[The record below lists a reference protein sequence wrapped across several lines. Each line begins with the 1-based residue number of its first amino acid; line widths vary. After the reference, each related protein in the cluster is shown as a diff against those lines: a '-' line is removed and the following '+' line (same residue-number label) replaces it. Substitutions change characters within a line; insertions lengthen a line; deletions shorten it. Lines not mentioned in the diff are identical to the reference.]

1 MANAKFTLTPNPT
14 FKASVSV
21 HIPGG
26 EKGKIEFTFKH
37 RSKKQ
42 IEELFKS
49 LEGKQDVD
57 LLLDI
62 AEGWEL
68 KEPLNRDTAADF
80 LDNYF
85 DAGPSVFNT
94 YLRELT
100 AGRLGN

>member
-14 FKASVSV
+14 FKASVSINV
-21 HIPGG
+21 PGG
-26 EKGKIEFTFKH
+26 EPGEVEFTFKH
-37 RSKKQ
+37 RTKKQ

-62 AEGWEL
+62 AEGWSF
-68 KEPLNRDTAADF
+68 KEPLDRDSAAQF

-85 DAGPSVFNT
+85 DAGHSVFNA